1 MNKLDLLQ
9 KTSWT
14 TNDIKAYLGCGR
26 DTATNIRNLAR
37 EKGGSIPY
45 LKYEV
50 RVDTV
55 LKLIGTTRLKEIEFL
70 KKLSGKGEEN
80 EKRNWKITRKNWRI
94 K

>member
-1 MNKLDLLQ
+1 MTKLDLL
-9 KTSWT
+9 KKSSWT

-37 EKGGSIPY
+37 QKGGSIPY

-50 RVDTV
+50 SVETV

-70 KKLSGKGEEN
+70 KVLEKGEMEDEN
-80 EKRNWKITRKNWRI
+80 
-94 K
+94 

>member
-9 KTSWT
+9 KSSWT

-37 EKGGSIPY
+37 EKGGTIPY

-70 KKLSGKGEEN
+70 KAIEKGEMYE
-80 EKRNWKITRKNWRI
+80 
-94 K
+94 